1 MLIILDKSSK
11 IELDKNLLN
20 KTIEF
25 FLEETEL
32 PKFIVISENE
42 TDVFR
47 EDKISI
53 GINELDSRNAARL
66 LLLCSS
72 QYIEDHNKDLNIL
85 AEHEIF
91 KLISRNPSSI
101 IRFSQFFKNTCSMLD
116 EIVIEQKSAIESLR
130 VAQNVAQTDPLGL
143 INEDWSWVIKQSY
156 EILAKSYPEQL
167 EILFF
172 LCQLPGGA
180 LDSDFDC
187 IFGKKF
193 PKWREFLGILMKQKE
208 KILDDAK
215 KRIKDLELDEE
226 TFWLITFK
234 SISQIKQNHYL
245 PYQIVYSYVNKAIIS
260 TEQRQ
265 DVCKLA
271 ITHLSHTARD
281 IMRSLK
287 YSEIK
292 WLSLAKFTAAID
304 VGLWSDSDNFTD
316 PRLYY
321 KDYENLTSEPKVM
334 FELHEYNFDQFLD
347 IDVLQEIFST

>member
-1 MLIILDKSSK
+1 MGENLSSLICNALGIQTANKNVLCKYIKNCKLLIILDKSSK

-20 KTIEF
+20 KTLEF
-25 FLEETEL
+25 FLEETEF
-32 PKFIVISENE
+32 PKFIVITENE
-42 TDVFR
+42 SDVFR

-53 GINELDSRNAARL
+53 EINELDSRNAARL

-91 KLISRNPSSI
+91 KLISKNPSSI

-130 VAQNVAQTDPLGL
+130 VAQDVSKQDSFGL

-156 EILAKSYPEQL
+156 EALVKNYSDQL

-187 IFGKKF
+187 IFNKKF
-193 PKWREFLGILMKQKE
+193 PKWRVFLNILMKQKE
-208 KILDDAK
+208 KLLDDAK
-215 KRIKDLELDEE
+215 KKIKDLELDEE

-234 SISQIKQNHYL
+234 SVSQIGQNHYL

-260 TEQRQ
+260 IEQRQ
-265 DVCKLA
+265 YV
-271 ITHLSHTARD
+271 
-281 IMRSLK
+281 
-287 YSEIK
+287 
-292 WLSLAKFTAAID
+292 
-304 VGLWSDSDNFTD
+304 
-316 PRLYY
+316 
-321 KDYENLTSEPKVM
+321 
-334 FELHEYNFDQFLD
+334 
-347 IDVLQEIFST
+347 